1 MKRFAALF
9 CLVITNLLLPA
20 QDNILVEAKFVEFPA
35 NQTFTT
41 ADLAGNAFAKKP
53 GVDFL
58 SSPRVLTA
66 SGQAATL
73 NVGNAH
79 KVPDAE
85 RGGQRNL
92 ASGIELKILPT
103 ADGGNVKY
111 AAAVTIRQPEAA
123 QKTTEVKVTEFS
135 TRECFLE
142 GVAKPGEPIFITC
155 KGIHK
160 DRKVAIALT
169 FAIEPRR

>member
-1 MKRFAALF
+1 MKQ
-9 CLVITNLLLPA
+9 ITTLLLLIITSLLLPA
-20 QDNILVEAKFVEFPA
+20 QENILVEAKFVEFPA
-35 NQTFTT
+35 NQAFTK

-73 NVGNAH
+73 NVGNEH

-85 RGGQRNL
+85 RGGQRSL
-92 ASGIELKILPT
+92 TSGIELKILPT

-111 AAAVTIRQPEAA
+111 SAAATIRQPEGA
-123 QKTTEVKVTEFS
+123 QKTKAGKVTEFS

-142 GVAKPGEPIFITC
+142 GMATPGEPILITC

-160 DRKVAIALT
+160 DRKVAIVLT
-169 FAIEPRR
+169 FAIEPKR